1 MLRKKNRVKYLLF
14 NRFDYNLLGEY
25 FDTLKYDRDY
35 IFYQKIMMLGLEG
48 CIFEKDSKNRPVLV
62 GLCFDYGKKA
72 YENREEAEVFDEIAA
87 AYLSRVIGYNMEVR
101 DNVNSLLDE
110 LNFWIN

>member
-1 MLRKKNRVKYLLF
+1 MF

-48 CIFEKDSKNRPVLV
+48 CIFEKDSKNRPVLA
-62 GLCFDYGKKA
+62 GLRFDYGKK
-72 YENREEAEVFDEIAA
+72 RMKIVKRQKCLMKLQLRI
-87 AYLSRVIGYNMEVR
+87 SVG
-101 DNVNSLLDE
+101 
-110 LNFWIN
+110 